1 MFFSLARPQPLD
13 GQKWV
18 DWAMDDLAAHAHLAG
33 SFPLLLGMF
42 LVLALV
48 PAPLFPVD
56 VRGLLQALFHPVM

>member
-1 MFFSLARPQPLD
+1 
-13 GQKWV
+13 
-18 DWAMDDLAAHAHLAG
+18 MDDLAAHAHLAG